1 MKMRLLTTVN
11 GRGPSLRGTVHV
23 RYLFM
28 SEGAKCVQ
36 GSLRRAR
43 VLFFSDGNGEVFSSE
58 VWDAFIHR
66 RRQTVLLRVSFS
78 RRNPQQTSMS
88 HQSSLTG
95 LCAVSCC

>member
-23 RYLFM
+23 RYPFM

-43 VLFFSDGNGEVFSSE
+43 VLFFSGGNGEVFSSE
-58 VWDAFIHR
+58 VWDAFVHR
-66 RRQTVLLRVSFS
+66 QAADDFASAFPAAILNKPQCLI
-78 RRNPQQTSMS
+78 NP
-88 HQSSLTG
+88 H
-95 LCAVSCC
+95 